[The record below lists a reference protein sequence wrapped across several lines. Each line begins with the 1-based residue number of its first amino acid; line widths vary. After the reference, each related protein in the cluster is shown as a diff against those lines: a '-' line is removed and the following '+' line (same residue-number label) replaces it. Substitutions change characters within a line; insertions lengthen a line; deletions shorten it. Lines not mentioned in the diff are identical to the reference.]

1 MPFKKGQSGNPKG
14 RPPNARDKIN
24 GELTDL
30 IYQFIREHWGDIEWE
45 AMKPAEKGRFI
56 DAMLKH
62 IKPPPFNPEHLTVS
76 QMEQIIEFWENK
88 NKQDEQET
96 NFDAA
101 D

>member
-14 RPPNARDKIN
+14 RPPGAKDRMNFQ
-24 GELTDL
+24 LTEM
-30 IYQFIREHWGDIEWE
+30 IYQFVRDHWTDVDWE
-45 AMKPAEKGRFI
+45 GMKPGERARYM
-56 DAMLKH
+56 DALLKH

-96 NFDAA
+96 NIDAA

>member
-1 MPFKKGQSGNPKG
+1 MPFVKGKSGNPKG

-24 GELTDL
+24 GELTDM

-62 IKPPPFNPEHLTVS
+62 IKPPPFSPERLTVD
-76 QMEQIIEFWENK
+76 QLEQVLEYFQSRKE
-88 NKQDEQET
+88 DEE
-96 NFDAA
+96 
-101 D
+101 